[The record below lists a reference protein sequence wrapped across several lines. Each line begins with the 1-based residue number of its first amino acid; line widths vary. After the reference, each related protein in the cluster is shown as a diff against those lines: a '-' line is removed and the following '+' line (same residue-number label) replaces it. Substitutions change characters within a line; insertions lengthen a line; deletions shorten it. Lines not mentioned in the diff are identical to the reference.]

1 MPIRPNFGPR
11 AHSHSSPP
19 THWLRGA
26 VESAGA
32 AAAARLVGSPPP
44 PPLSRWR
51 MSSRRAATSASQ
63 RGKGT
68 PLENSRNR
76 RSHECEWY
84 TSPQNRSSRP
94 KPSSRERASSDRAGT
109 SSDASSPPNERASPS
124 RLAPPCTSP
133 ALAPTPDA
141 SQTASRRDTRP
152 HRRSPPRSPR
162 PSRSA
167 RRKKRM
173 AALMTHIVSTDRS
186 PSLAAATSAR
196 ASSTRRRVTTWA
208 RLPRAA
214 SARGPW
220 RLSAD
225 SLGVMPAAAAATGS
239 GGARPSEARARMPR
253 SGDASGARVSAM
265 HCTRMEASTGWSR
278 RREMKRSEAAPPARL
293 LSRSAS
299 WTVVMRGGLNL
310 MSSASRSKKTCSC
323 GSVGSGSRSRSS
335 TKRTN
340 PGCDATSLC
349 SAGAEACT
357 HLCTQEASPR
367 R

>member
-1 MPIRPNFGPR
+1 M
-11 AHSHSSPP
+11 
-19 THWLRGA
+19 
-26 VESAGA
+26 SA
-32 AAAARLVGSPPP
+32 RS
-44 PPLSRWR
+44 
-51 MSSRRAATSASQ
+51 AATSASQ

-94 KPSSRERASSDRAGT
+94 KPSSRERASSDRVGT
-109 SSDASSPPNERASPS
+109 SSDAPPRASPPDESASPS
-124 RLAPPCTSP
+124 RVAPPCASP

-152 HRRSPPRSPR
+152 HRPSLPRSPR
-162 PSRSA
+162 LSRSA

-196 ASSTRRRVTTWA
+196 ASSTRRRVTIWA

-220 RLSAD
+220 RFSAD
-225 SLGVMPAAAAATGS
+225 SLGGMPAAAAATGS

-253 SGDASGARVSAM
+253 SGDASGARVSAT

-278 RREMKRSEAAPPARL
+278 RREMKSSEAAPPARL

-299 WTVVMRGGLNL
+299 WTVVSRGGLNL
-310 MSSASRSKKTCSC
+310 ISSASRSKKTCSC
-323 GSVGSGSRSRSS
+323 GSFGSGSRSRSS
-335 TKRTN
+335 TKRTK
-340 PGCDATSLC
+340 PGCDATTRC
-349 SAGAEACT
+349 SAGVEACT
-357 HLCTQEASPR
+357 HLCTHEASPR